1 MNGKQEQFLNE
12 LEERLAENRQMAERS
27 WVPRPLWGAASYL
40 GFHSFRVLVVVSFLI
55 TVGLFLFWH
64 PVLIEVSKQLFLY
77 I

>member
-1 MNGKQEQFLNE
+1 VNSEDKNFLDE
-12 LEERLAENRQMAERS
+12 LEARLEENRQMAERS
-27 WVPRPLWGAASYL
+27 WVPKPLWGAASYL
-40 GFHSFRVLVVVSFLI
+40 GFHSFRVLVIVSLLI